1 MEEAPNISIK
11 PLDEYSISVVNEA
24 NNPFPIIGKIIPS
37 FCDGVWTYE
46 EQLYEKAHETS
57 FPDDSLDWHE
67 YINSEDK
74 QVFLAFD
81 ETTCIGQ
88 IRVVKDWNRF
98 AYIENIA
105 VRNSDRH
112 SGIGH
117 LLMQVAET
125 WANEHSLVGL
135 SLEAQND
142 NVIACR
148 FYAKEGFALGGV
160 DTLKQTGNPN
170 IDMTLYW
177 YKIF

>member
-11 PLDEYSISVVNEA
+11 VLDEYSISVVNEA
-24 NNPFPIIGKIIPS
+24 NNPFPVIGKIIPS
-37 FCDGVWTYE
+37 FCEGVWTYE
-46 EQLYEKAHETS
+46 EQLYEKAGVTS
-57 FPDDSLDWHE
+57 FPDDLLEWSE

-88 IRVVKDWNRF
+88 IRVAKDWNRF

-105 VRNSDRH
+105 VRNSYRN

-117 LLMQVAET
+117 LLMEVAET
-125 WANEHSLVGL
+125 WANEQSLLGL

-148 FYAKEGFALGGV
+148 FYEKEGFVLGGM

>member
-1 MEEAPNISIK
+1 MRGFLDISIQT
-11 PLDEYSISVVNEA
+11 LNEDSISVVNEA
-24 NNPFPIIGKIIPS
+24 NDSFPIIGKIIPS
-37 FCDGVWTYE
+37 YRDGVWMYE
-46 EQLYEKAHETS
+46 EQLYEKVYETR
-57 FPDDSLDWHE
+57 FPDDSLDWSE
-67 YINSEDK
+67 YINREDK

-88 IRVVKDWNRF
+88 IRVARDWNRF

-105 VRNSDRH
+105 VQKAYRNS
-112 SGIGH
+112 GLGH
-117 LLMQVAET
+117 LLIGVAET
-125 WANEHSLVGL
+125 WAKEQSLLGL

>member
-1 MEEAPNISIK
+1 MEGVPNISIQA
-11 PLDEYSISVVNEA
+11 LNEDSISFVNEA
-24 NNPFPIIGKIIPS
+24 NDSFQVIGKVIPS

-46 EQLYEKAHETS
+46 EQLYETALETS
-57 FPDDSLDWHE
+57 FPDDLLDWST
-67 YINSEDK
+67 YISREDK

-81 ETTCIGQ
+81 DKICIGQ

-105 VRNSDRH
+105 VRASYRNS
-112 SGIGH
+112 GLGH
-117 LLMQVAET
+117 VLIKAAEIWAKQQSLL
-125 WANEHSLVGL
+125 GL

-148 FYAKEGFALGGV
+148 FYAKEGFELGGV
-160 DTLKQTGNPN
+160 DTLKQIANPN